1 MENSVVM
8 VKGLLPEVAKEVGK
22 SAALFLQQLFQWF
35 KSKPVDRVYRTNE
48 ELFEDLNGVLSPATI
63 QRCKQR
69 LVENGY
75 IIVSFNKGLNRV
87 THYKLTE
94 KGQALLD
101 EAKVRKVEVKPTE
114 KQAEKQAPKYER
126 KQPTAK
132 PKSNNVLESNP
143 AMQESFKEGFGNK
156 AAVPMPENIRSLFAK
171 KKAEQAPE
179 VKAAVDVVDVVEAV
193 EAVEVDLEWDAIVQ
207 AEMEMQ
213 EDNFSDEDYAGVELA
228 MLQAIE
234 DNTKPEAKPMTFNE
248 LMQTAYSKAA
258 NSAQEALYSMKQDMQ
273 YFKEEF

>member
-63 QRCKQR
+63 QRCKKR

-75 IIVSFNKGLNRV
+75 IIVSFDKGLNRV
-87 THYKLTE
+87 THYKITE

-101 EAKVRKVEVKPTE
+101 EVKARKVEVKP
-114 KQAEKQAPKYER
+114 AEKQAPKYER
-126 KQPTAK
+126 KQSTAK
-132 PKSNNVLESNP
+132 TKSNNALESNP

-156 AAVPMPENIRSLFAK
+156 AAVPMPENLRSLFGKKNSEVAK
-171 KKAEQAPE
+171 ETPAVTAVTAQPEQF
-179 VKAAVDVVDVVEAV
+179 VE
-193 EAVEVDLEWDAIVQ
+193 DLEWATIVQ

-213 EDNFSDEDYAGVELA
+213 EDELTDEDYADAEIA

-234 DNTKPEAKPMTFNE
+234 SSSQLEAAPTMTFAD
-248 LMQTAYSKAA
+248 LMKTAYSKATTQ
-258 NSAQEALYSMKQDMQ
+258 AQEVMYAMKQDQQ

>member
-63 QRCKQR
+63 QRCKKR

-75 IIVSFNKGLNRV
+75 IIVSFDKGLNRV
-87 THYKLTE
+87 THYKITE

-101 EAKVRKVEVKPTE
+101 EVKARKVEVKPTE
-114 KQAEKQAPKYER
+114 KQAPKYER
-126 KQPTAK
+126 KQSTAK
-132 PKSNNVLESNP
+132 TKSNNALESNP

-171 KKAEQAPE
+171 KKAEQALE
-179 VKAAVDVVDVVEAV
+179 VKVAVDVVDVVET
-193 EAVEVDLEWDAIVQ
+193 VEVDLEWDAIVQ

-248 LMQTAYSKAA
+248 LMQTAYSKAT
-258 NSAQEALYSMKQDMQ
+258 NSAQEALYLMKQDMQ

>member
-63 QRCKQR
+63 QRCKKR

-75 IIVSFNKGLNRV
+75 IIVSFDKGLNRV
-87 THYKLTE
+87 THYKITE

-101 EAKVRKVEVKPTE
+101 EVKARKVEVKPTE
-114 KQAEKQAPKYER
+114 KQAEKQSPKYER

-132 PKSNNVLESNP
+132 PKSNNALESDP

-179 VKAAVDVVDVVEAV
+179 VKVAVEVVEV
-193 EAVEVDLEWDAIVQ
+193 VEVDLEWDAIVQ

-248 LMQTAYSKAA
+248 LMQTAYSKAT
-258 NSAQEALYSMKQDMQ
+258 NSAQETLYSMKQDMQ